1 MIYNRNVAKG
11 YLNHFIPEAFDY
23 LTKKKKIEYNNQTL
37 KTDYLL
43 NIIHELIM
51 RYFIYKNDTI
61 DKEIKFPLSSVL
73 LKKKYGQLYNYYIEY
88 LREHQFLILASDY
101 YAGQHS
107 RIYKL
112 NRDLL
117 LYIKWVKVNDKIL
130 LKKNSKDFLKST
142 FLDYNKSPIPM
153 EIRKKLVNDLY
164 DIKID
169 ADSALNYLKQLKKDN
184 NISYDKY
191 MKNTMMVENLKSDN
205 LFFKFDEYGRMHT
218 NFTVLKKHIRKN
230 YLTIDGE
237 RLEEIDI
244 SNSQPLFLAVLMKQ
258 ELSVNELIKPE
269 FTRYINLVKNG
280 LIYEELMNKCDVKD
294 REEAKYMM
302 FVVLF
307 GKNGETRK
315 YNKMFNSVF
324 PDVFKF
330 IRKYKSDKNSHKE
343 LSYILQNLES
353 KFIFDKVVNHI
364 MEVHPEIKFFTVHDS
379 IVVPL
384 KYKENAQKIFDY
396 HKRNLLI

>member
-101 YAGQHS
+101 YVGQHS